1 MGSGL
6 FTLDRVADDLV
17 LVPIT
22 VAVVEDDAGMIL
34 GGAWMVRDKMRV
46 VFPLVPTRTAS
57 VKEIM
62 EFRAQKNVLWDIW
75 YGYKE
80 NLDGIILVGKDHL
93 IMWCWYMVTLVEES
107 QHTMGVR
114 LVVLMIKMVQK

>member
-46 VFPLVPTRTAS
+46 VLPLVPTRTAS

-62 EFRAQKNVLWDIW
+62 EFRAQKDVLWDIW

-114 LVVLMIKMVQK
+114 LVLLMIKMVQK